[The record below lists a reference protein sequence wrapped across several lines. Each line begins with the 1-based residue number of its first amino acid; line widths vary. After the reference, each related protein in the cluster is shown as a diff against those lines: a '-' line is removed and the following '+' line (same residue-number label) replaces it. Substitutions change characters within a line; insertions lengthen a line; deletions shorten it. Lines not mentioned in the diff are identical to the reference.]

1 MLRMHSAQAG
11 RASTRGSDVV
21 RLAMPGWPVMVA
33 VMMRRRHLTAT
44 AHEVA
49 SVPLPFADHARMRFG
64 GNGCE
69 CHGAGREQNERYEFA
84 HGSILQ
90 WQKRKRVTRESV

>member
-1 MLRMHSAQAG
+1 
-11 RASTRGSDVV
+11 
-21 RLAMPGWPVMVA
+21 MVA

-44 AHEVA
+44 THQVA
-49 SVPLPFADHARMRFG
+49 SVPLPLADHARVRFS

-69 CHGAGREQNERYEFA
+69 CRGAGREQNERYEFA

-90 WQKRKRVTRESV
+90 WQKRKRVTRRNV

>member
-1 MLRMHSAQAG
+1 
-11 RASTRGSDVV
+11 
-21 RLAMPGWPVMVA
+21 MVA

-44 AHEVA
+44 AHQVA
-49 SVPLPFADHARMRFG
+49 SIPLALADHARMRLG

-69 CHGAGREQNERYEFA
+69 CCGADRQQNERYEFA

-90 WQKRKRVTRESV
+90 RLRKYLLAWSCFKPQADQGVKRTA